1 MDTSGKMW
9 QMLASELK
17 ITASCFIGAWWW
29 YAGFQILPE
38 AWLLNVNT
46 TVGHKLWS
54 KELAD
59 FLWLPGYTALYVGI
73 LQKEWEDT
81 SAQKPGPS
89 KVRCSFWG
97 ECLWQLRIGF
107 YWLKLALSVHQS
119 PYRESL
125 VLWYFLNLPSHWYLT
140 LTTLL
145 KRQRLGL
152 VNCGIPRIQRRIGKL
167 KMPEAWAGIGGGG
180 FPELELEVPYEVD
193 RISATLMLKGQSP
206 WVEQKVLPCVLCCH
220 RDLSHPFPT
229 EAGEMAQWSR
239 ALTAV

>member
-1 MDTSGKMW
+1 M
-9 QMLASELK
+9 
-17 ITASCFIGAWWW
+17 
-29 YAGFQILPE
+29 
-38 AWLLNVNT
+38 
-46 TVGHKLWS
+46 
-54 KELAD
+54 
-59 FLWLPGYTALYVGI
+59 PGSYRKNGRIQVRRSL
-73 LQKEWEDT
+73 
-81 SAQKPGPS
+81 GPS